1 MGPGRA
7 GRRGSRSPAWGV
19 ILVDREI
26 YLLKEWL
33 KKALLA
39 RTHSTPEQ
47 ERCVMTKD
55 SLLSEIPSP
64 IDNEIAEISQ
74 RIMVELETASS
85 KDLSEAR
92 YAKKILQ
99 LSDLHYTKTIFH
111 EIESVPTGA
120 DRVIEKRAVIKAL
133 LLSTWLQRLY
143 FIIRSALMSVLAM
156 VVTFFYVS
164 FFGQIGVVLA
174 VFMGVVIFIVGLIV
188 TRLFDTQT
196 VKVTKYIVS
205 LLANHKEIREF
216 IMNHL

>member
-1 MGPGRA
+1 MGKKP
-7 GRRGSRSPAWGV
+7 S
-19 ILVDREI
+19 I
-26 YLLKEWL
+26 YFL
-33 KKALLA
+33 KKKTHLA
-39 RTHSTPEQ
+39 EKP
-47 ERCVMTKD
+47 
-55 SLLSEIPSP
+55 SL
-64 IDNEIAEISQ
+64 IDDDIAEISH

-85 KDLSEAR
+85 KDLSDAK

-99 LSDLHYTKTIFH
+99 LSDLHHTKRLLQ
-111 EIESVPTGA
+111 EIEGVSPGA
-120 DRVIEKRAVIKAL
+120 ERVIEKRAVIKAL

-196 VKVTKYIVS
+196 VKVTKYIVR
-205 LLANHKEIREF
+205 LLANHKKIREF